1 MFTKTNKNE
10 YIKPEVV
17 LPKVPVAPSLLS
29 PDLTIIGDLSSNGEV
44 QIDGTFTGDIKVDT
58 LILGA
63 TANVVGEVFANSV
76 RIHGK
81 ITGQINAKSVSLAK
95 TANVKGDILH
105 EKLAIEH
112 GARLEGHCRRT
123 EPTDDKTEDENP
135 ITLLVKGSST
145 PAEYN
150 QTVSEVEAQT
160 AKPKWFEG
168 ALNGTLVLIG
178 LTFFLYMFII

>member
-1 MFTKTNKNE
+1 MFTKTNRDG
-10 YIKPEVV
+10 YVKPEVE

-29 PDLTIIGDLSSNGEV
+29 SDLTIIGDLNSDGEV
-44 QIDGTFTGDIKVDT
+44 QIDGTFTSFFGDIKVDT

-95 TANVKGDILH
+95 TAYVKGDILH

-112 GARLEGHCRRT
+112 GAHLEGHCKRT
-123 EPTDDKTEDENP
+123 EPTD
-135 ITLLVKGSST
+135 
-145 PAEYN
+145 
-150 QTVSEVEAQT
+150 
-160 AKPKWFEG
+160 
-168 ALNGTLVLIG
+168 
-178 LTFFLYMFII
+178 

>member
-1 MFTKTNKNE
+1 MFTKTNRNE
-10 YIKPEVV
+10 PEVV

-29 PDLTIIGDLSSNGEV
+29 PDLMIIGEINSNGEV

-58 LILGA
+58 LMLGA

-95 TANVKGDILH
+95 TAKVKGDILH
-105 EKLAIEH
+105 EKLAVEH
-112 GARLEGHCRRT
+112 GGRLEGHCRRT
-123 EPTDDKTEDENP
+123 EPTDDENP

-168 ALNGTLVLIG
+168 ALNGTIVLIA
-178 LTFFLYMFII
+178 LTFFLYMFLI

>member
-1 MFTKTNKNE
+1 MFTKTNRNE
-10 YIKPEVV
+10 QVEPEVE
-17 LPKVPVAPSLLS
+17 LPRVPAAPSLLS
-29 PDLTIIGDLSSNGEV
+29 SDLTIIGDLNSTGEV

-95 TANVKGDILH
+95 TAYVKGDILH

-112 GARLEGHCRRT
+112 GAYLEGHCRRT
-123 EPTDDKTEDENP
+123 EAIDDKTKGENP
-135 ITLLVKGSST
+135 ITLLVKGSSKEELDSR
-145 PAEYN
+145 P
-150 QTVSEVEAQT
+150 S
-160 AKPKWFEG
+160 KPEPYIV
-168 ALNGTLVLIG
+168 A
-178 LTFFLYMFII
+178 

>member
-1 MFTKTNKNE
+1 MFTKTNRNE
-10 YIKPEVV
+10 HVKPEVE

-29 PDLTIIGDLSSNGEV
+29 SDLTIIGDLNSNGEV

-112 GARLEGHCRRT
+112 GAHLEGHCRRT
-123 EPTDDKTEDENP
+123 EPTDDKREGENP

-145 PAEYN
+145 PAEYK
-150 QTVSEVEAQT
+150 QPVSEVEAQT
-160 AKPKWFEG
+160 AKRNWFS
-168 ALNGTLVLIG
+168 GTL
-178 LTFFLYMFII
+178 FLNPEKGDC

>member
-10 YIKPEVV
+10 YVKPEVV

-29 PDLTIIGDLSSNGEV
+29 SDLTIIGDLNSNGEV

-105 EKLAIEH
+105 EKLAIEN

-123 EPTDDKTEDENP
+123 EPTDDKTEGENP
-135 ITLLVKGSST
+135 ITLLVKGSSKENLD
-145 PAEYN
+145 PPPP
-150 QTVSEVEAQT
+150 
-160 AKPKWFEG
+160 KPEPYIV
-168 ALNGTLVLIG
+168 A
-178 LTFFLYMFII
+178 

>member
-10 YIKPEVV
+10 YVKSEVV

-29 PDLTIIGDLSSNGEV
+29 SDLTIIGDLNSNGEV
-44 QIDGTFTGDIKVDT
+44 QIDGSFTGDIKVDT

-105 EKLAIEH
+105 EKLAIEN

-123 EPTDDKTEDENP
+123 EPTDDKIEGENP
-135 ITLLVKGSST
+135 ITLLVKGSSKENLD
-145 PAEYN
+145 PPLP
-150 QTVSEVEAQT
+150 
-160 AKPKWFEG
+160 KPEPYIV
-168 ALNGTLVLIG
+168 A
-178 LTFFLYMFII
+178 

>member
-1 MFTKTNKNE
+1 MFAKTNRNKRV
-10 YIKPEVV
+10 KPGVV
-17 LPKVPVAPSLLS
+17 LPKVPIAPSLLS
-29 PDLTIIGDLSSNGEV
+29 SDLTIIGDLNSDGEV
-44 QIDGTFTGDIKVDT
+44 QIDGTFTGDVKVDT
-58 LILGA
+58 LMLGA

-112 GARLEGHCRRT
+112 GGHLEGHCRWT
-123 EPTDDKTEDENP
+123 EPTDDKIKGENP
-135 ITLLVKGSST
+135 ITLLVKGSSN

-160 AKPKWFEG
+160 TKSNWFSG
-168 ALNGTLVLIG
+168 ALVLIG
-178 LTFFLYMFII
+178 LTFFLYMFMI